1 LLAVTSSSVRRGT
14 PKSFGAVFDFS
25 PVVVDSSASAVA
37 QVIWTWMLLLP
48 APAVVGVLV
57 IVPVQLLLL
66 LLLNDSI
73 SLSFPS
79 KKERVE
85 ALGVAESQL

>member
-14 PKSFGAVFDFS
+14 PKSFGVVFDFS

-48 APAVVGVLV
+48 AAAVVGVLV
-57 IVPVQLLLL
+57 IMPVQLLL

>member
-37 QVIWTWMLLLP
+37 QVTWTWMLLLP
-48 APAVVGVLV
+48 AAAVVGVLV
-57 IVPVQLLLL
+57 IMPVQLLLL
-66 LLLNDSI
+66 RLNDSI

>member
-1 LLAVTSSSVRRGT
+1 MLAVTSSSVRRGT

-37 QVIWTWMLLLP
+37 QLIWTWMLLLP
-48 APAVVGVLV
+48 AAAAVGVLV
-57 IVPVQLLLL
+57 IMPVQLLL

>member
-1 LLAVTSSSVRRGT
+1 MLAVTSSSVRRGT

-57 IVPVQLLLL
+57 IMPVELLL

>member
-1 LLAVTSSSVRRGT
+1 MLAVTSSSVRRGT

-66 LLLNDSI
+66 LLNDSI

>member
-1 LLAVTSSSVRRGT
+1 MLAVTSCSVRRGT

-57 IVPVQLLLL
+57 IMPVQLLL

>member
-1 LLAVTSSSVRRGT
+1 LLAVTSSSVRRET

-57 IVPVQLLLL
+57 IMPVQLLL

>member
-1 LLAVTSSSVRRGT
+1 MLAVTSSSVRRGT

-57 IVPVQLLLL
+57 IMPVQLLL

>member
-37 QVIWTWMLLLP
+37 QVIWTWMLLLL

-57 IVPVQLLLL
+57 IMPVQLLL

>member
-57 IVPVQLLLL
+57 IMPVQLLL

>member
-37 QVIWTWMLLLP
+37 QLIWTWMLLLP
-48 APAVVGVLV
+48 AAAAVGVLV
-57 IVPVQLLLL
+57 IMPVQLLL